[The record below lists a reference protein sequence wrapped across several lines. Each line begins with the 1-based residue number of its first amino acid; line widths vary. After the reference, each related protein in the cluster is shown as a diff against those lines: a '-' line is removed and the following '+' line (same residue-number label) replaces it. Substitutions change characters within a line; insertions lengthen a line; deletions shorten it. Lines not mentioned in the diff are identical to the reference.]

1 MAAIA
6 GCPLSPAWRIG
17 ICRRRYG
24 SGSTKKISCNVQ
36 NVLDCVMHLVYM
48 SRQPGSEGRLP
59 RGDPEGGARRGVLRR
74 RLATAPREARDPARQ
89 ALGPGREELALRIRR
104 QCRKLKRGP
113 RPKIATV
120 ERREAR
126 VPRWGR
132 EAPRKRLACR
142 VTSTPGCPAG
152 HPASLGAPPPL
163 VGWRREGIKPR
174 AQRVAGTRR
183 CEWRGAV
190 ARMSVNEM

>member
-1 MAAIA
+1 MLRSDEMGLIRV
-6 GCPLSPAWRIG
+6 GVPLPNLPVLAS
-17 ICRRRYG
+17 
-24 SGSTKKISCNVQ
+24 KKISCDVQ
-36 NVLDCVMHLVYM
+36 KVLDCGTHLVYM

-142 VTSTPGCPAG
+142 VMSTPGCPAG

-163 VGWRREGIKPR
+163 VGWRREGSNPGR
-174 AQRVAGTRR
+174 NASREREGASS
-183 CEWRGAV
+183 EW
-190 ARMSVNEM
+190 